1 MAFPKQSSRVT
12 PNNTRPLSPVLF
24 LPPHRSI
31 FLQPR
36 SSRHKLS
43 NDSQMTA
50 VGRLGDVGEPV
61 TVEDRSQ
68 NTFTKM
74 HPLRT
79 RICRYQTSL
88 APTRHHH
95 ARRLAPRQPS
105 LQATSRRIHKP
116 SHPQAIAHRS
126 SLINAAAHQNEHP
139 IASNYHPNLSTISSP
154 TQIPT
159 ERAPRPN
166 SVANAS
172 LNGLATFPTVFR

>member
-1 MAFPKQSSRVT
+1 MQKDPATQNALRAIVNVVAFPKQTSRVT

-88 APTRHHH
+88 APTRHHY
-95 ARRLAPRQPS
+95 ARCVELAPRQPS

-116 SHPQAIAHRS
+116 SLNGHRS
-126 SLINAAAHQNEHP
+126 STRLPTKTNIP
-139 IASNYHPNLSTISSP
+139 SRPTTIL
-154 TQIPT
+154 T
-159 ERAPRPN
+159 
-166 SVANAS
+166 
-172 LNGLATFPTVFR
+172 

>member
-1 MAFPKQSSRVT
+1 MAFPKQTSRVT

-126 SLINAAAHQNEHP
+126 SLQSSLLPTTKTNIP
-139 IASNYHPNLSTISSP
+139 SRPTTILTTISSP